1 MIQNLTLRY
10 AIVASFIIG
19 FMFTLSFGMYGYTYY
34 EIYQK
39 SVPVYGIVEEID
51 LDKGITTIS
60 YSTDDATYKS
70 KIHFIDSGLNVG
82 DCTTVYYKLD
92 NPNKSFIY
100 EQAKIILFFFGIGVG
115 FIILGIILMFVKTF
129 RENKSIKKPIKK
141 QVKNQVKKRHVK

>member
-19 FMFTLSFGMYGYTYY
+19 FMFTLSFGLYGYTYY
-34 EIYQK
+34 EIYQR
-39 SVPVYGIVEEID
+39 SEPVYGIVEEID

-82 DCTTVYYKLD
+82 DRTTVYYKLD

-100 EQAKIILFFFGIGVG
+100 EQAIILLFFFGIGIA
-115 FIILGIILMFVKTF
+115 FIILGIVLMFVKTF
-129 RENKSIKKPIKK
+129 KEGKENKKPVKK
-141 QVKNQVKKRHVK
+141 QVKKRRVK

>member
-51 LDKGITTIS
+51 MDRGITTIS

-70 KIHFIDSGLNVG
+70 KIHFIDSGLNIG
-82 DCTTVYYKLD
+82 DRTTVYYKVD
-92 NPNKSFIY
+92 NPHKSFIY
-100 EQAKIILFFFGIGVG
+100 EQAKIILFFFGIGIG
-115 FIILGIILMFVKTF
+115 FIILGIVLMFVKTF
-129 RENKSIKKPIKK
+129 KENKTSNKHVKNIKKRKRKK
-141 QVKNQVKKRHVK
+141 DM